1 MLAGERIMYSEVKR
15 YKWYQEIALILWYP
29 YLFVGFPIT
38 LFFCWL
44 IIHSDHRA
52 YGEYYRNEYN
62 LAWICIIIAF
72 VPIIIHFWTMHRR
85 TAVLKRVVEY
95 VKEETGFTLARGWR
109 DEVFLRY
116 HSTWVGIDNING
128 NLLYVKVFPNGVLDV
143 IGLSPSNI
151 SAYGIESNKL
161 ITLHTNLP
169 RYPFIKWSDF
179 GKNERFYELITQF
192 MNNHSG
198 DNRFQSRI
206 FSLRE
211 KLEDISG
218 LIVPDISITT
228 GSNMTHA
235 EKVAQAHTNAQKLK
249 AWQAEMQRKE
259 DEERAR
265 ERQQQNA
272 NHSAPAM
279 DEPEYVELPR
289 IPELSPE
296 EQAALDKSTEK
307 ERAEMEKI
315 LGPIPTSFN

>member
-1 MLAGERIMYSEVKR
+1 MYSEVKR
-15 YKWYQEIALILWYP
+15 YKWYQEIAQILWYP
-29 YLFVGFPIT
+29 YFFAAFPLILFCCWFTISNNTGFYYT
-38 LFFCWL
+38 RTHDRFYYWAWFWLFMSF
-44 IIHSDHRA
+44 IP
-52 YGEYYRNEYN
+52 
-62 LAWICIIIAF
+62 
-72 VPIIIHFWTMHRR
+72 VIIHFWTMHRR

-211 KLEDISG
+211 KLEYISG
-218 LIVPDISITT
+218 LIVPDISVTT

-235 EKVAQAHTNAQKLK
+235 EKIAQAHANAQKLK

-272 NHSAPAM
+272 NHSAPAT

-296 EQAALDKSTEK
+296 EQAALDKSMEK

>member
-1 MLAGERIMYSEVKR
+1 MNNKIKR
-15 YKWYQEIALILWYP
+15 YPWYHEIVSPLWGWYCVIGIPLTLLLFWLQLEFLFSSYTIYMYTPAYRWGLLLACILTIP
-29 YLFVGFPIT
+29 F
-38 LFFCWL
+38 
-44 IIHSDHRA
+44 IINI
-52 YGEYYRNEYN
+52 YG
-62 LAWICIIIAF
+62 
-72 VPIIIHFWTMHRR
+72 IH
-85 TAVLKRVVEY
+85 KRSKQLNNIVEY
-95 VKEETGFTLARGWR
+95 IKENTGFTLARGDADR
-109 DEVFLRY
+109 RIVHHESV
-116 HSTWVGIDNING
+116 WVGIDNING
-128 NLLYVKVFPNGVLDV
+128 NMLFVKVFPKGVVDV

-151 SAYGIESNKL
+151 SAYSKEHDGNTGS
-161 ITLHTNLP
+161 ITLHTNLAY
-169 RYPFIKWSDF
+169 YPLVKWSF
-179 GKNERFYELITQF
+179 VGKKDSFFEQITQF

-235 EKVAQAHTNAQKLK
+235 EKIAQAHANAQKLK

-272 NHSAPAM
+272 NHSAPAT

-296 EQAALDKSTEK
+296 EQAALDKSMEK